1 MATKTNIEAQ
11 PKILFIHGRP
21 KPHPIHEAYA
31 LSIGSKLQLVDPVLR
46 WHDTGG
52 SKFKRYLS
60 WVVCGILI
68 SFQREYRYIITE
80 GLHFPPSVAR
90 WLLLLNRKCK
100 LIGLMDDEGLYFI
113 ESGYYTGK
121 SKLFNLKLLKS
132 YDYLICIG
140 DFQASL
146 AQKLVV
152 EEGGRIYKGF
162 NGVSEHRIHDL
173 LKTSPNL
180 SGQNL
185 LYIANGPGNWRGW
198 YKGIDILLSSFEEA
212 KKHLPDLK
220 LTIVGQWEQ
229 SYIDSCMKSL
239 PDSVQS
245 AINWAGLNKNITPF
259 FNESSLYIHTGRG
272 EAWGISVNE
281 AMFAGIPV
289 IVSNLTGSSECLK
302 SQPQLIFD
310 LERDVVV
317 NKILWY
323 FRLPLEEKQHLSE
336 QMRNLAKPYTQQ
348 NAIEKFKEL
357 FNEIRTDNL
366 DI

>member
-1 MATKTNIEAQ
+1 
-11 PKILFIHGRP
+11 
-21 KPHPIHEAYA
+21 
-31 LSIGSKLQLVDPVLR
+31 
-46 WHDTGG
+46 
-52 SKFKRYLS
+52 
-60 WVVCGILI
+60 
-68 SFQREYRYIITE
+68 
-80 GLHFPPSVAR
+80 
-90 WLLLLNRKCK
+90 
-100 LIGLMDDEGLYFI
+100 MDDEGLYFI